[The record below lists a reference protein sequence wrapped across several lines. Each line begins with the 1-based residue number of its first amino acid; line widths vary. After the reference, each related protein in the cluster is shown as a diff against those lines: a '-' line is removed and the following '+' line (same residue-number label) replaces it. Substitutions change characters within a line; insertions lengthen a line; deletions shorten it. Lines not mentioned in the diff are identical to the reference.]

1 MRDAPQNT
9 AITKQQKGG
18 LLFYGALAILGY
30 IVYKV
35 VTTK

>member
-1 MRDAPQNT
+1 MD
-9 AITKQQKGG
+9 KKKKGSV
-18 LLFYGALAILGY
+18 LFYGALAILGY